1 MTKNEAIE
9 ECGRYL
15 LHLEEQRSRAR
26 RMVECASLARSG
38 KVEEAKR
45 AVRQIDAERMNL
57 TVYDGAK
64 LEKAI
69 TKLLE
74 LVSD

>member
-9 ECGRYL
+9 ECRYYL
-15 LHLEEQRSRAR
+15 LHLEEQRVRAR
-26 RMVECASLARSG
+26 RMQELAKLARSG

-45 AVRQIDAERMNL
+45 AVRQMDADRMNL
-57 TVYDGAK
+57 TVFDVAK

-69 TKLLE
+69 IKLLE